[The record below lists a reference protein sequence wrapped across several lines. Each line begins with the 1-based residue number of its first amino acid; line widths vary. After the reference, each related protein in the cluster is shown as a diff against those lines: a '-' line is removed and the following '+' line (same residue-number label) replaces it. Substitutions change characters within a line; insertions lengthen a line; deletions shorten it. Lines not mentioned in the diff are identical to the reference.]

1 MLIGMGYYGFYYD
14 PTYIL
19 VIIGAVICMIAS
31 ANVTRTFEKYSRSGC
46 KRGTTGA
53 EAAAVILRNAGITDV
68 RIEHIAGN
76 LTDNYDP
83 RSKVLHLSDS
93 VYGSASVAAVGVA
106 AHECGHAIQHQQG
119 YIPIKIRGAIVPVV
133 NLGSKLSWPII
144 ILGLILGSLN
154 LLNLGIIL
162 FALTLVFQIVTLPV
176 EFNASGRALRILDGS
191 GMLYPDEMK
200 GARRVL
206 SAAAM
211 TYVTAVVSTLLQLL
225 RLILLFSRRDD

>member
-19 VIIGAVICMIAS
+19 VIVGAVICMIAS

-46 KRGTTGA
+46 KKGTTGA
-53 EAAAVILRNAGITDV
+53 EAAATILRNAGIMDV

-93 VYGSASVAAVGVA
+93 VYGSTSVAAVGVA

-154 LLNLGIIL
+154 LLNFGIIL

>member
-1 MLIGMGYYGFYYD
+1 MLIGMGYYGYYYD
-14 PTYIL
+14 PTYML
-19 VIIGAVICMIAS
+19 VIIGALICMIAS

-53 EAAAVILRNAGITDV
+53 EAAATILRNAGITDV

-93 VYGSASVAAVGVA
+93 VYGSTSVAAVGVA

>member
-1 MLIGMGYYGFYYD
+1 MLVGMGYYGYYYD

-19 VIIGAVICMIAS
+19 VIIGALICMIAS

-46 KRGTTGA
+46 KKGTTGA
-53 EAAAVILRNAGITDV
+53 EAAAAILRNAGITDV

-93 VYGSASVAAVGVA
+93 VYGSTSVAAVGVA

-154 LLNLGIIL
+154 LLNFGIIL

-206 SAAAM
+206 TAAAM

-225 RLILLFSRRDD
+225 RLILLFSRRND